1 MEKCTLLVSAV
12 NQDHVVLEEVIVK
25 LGDKD

>member
-1 MEKCTLLVSAV
+1 MEKCTLSVSAV
-12 NQDHVVLEEVIVK
+12 NQDHVVLEEVIMK

>member
-12 NQDHVVLEEVIVK
+12 NQDRVVLEAVIIK
-25 LGDKD
+25 LGDED